1 MFKVSSLDFLN
12 IPKTEDGQIDF
23 KKDFFGKEANL
34 TVSGQ
39 LNAETFATA
48 FNKTYTF

>member
-1 MFKVSSLDFLN
+1 MFRVSTLDMLN
-12 IPKTEDGQIDF
+12 PPKNEEGQIEY
-23 KKDFFGKEANL
+23 KKDFFGKEASL

-48 FNKTYTF
+48 FNKVYTF